1 MPNGVSLK
9 GKFKK
14 KTNYNWT
21 QKLEYEILKD
31 NITFLNF
38 IVLNN
43 LRTYF
48 FWLPF
53 EFLYFWIWIYK
64 LKTPLDQ
71 LSSTQTTEIVH
82 FYSLLSCYRFCEN
95 NELSYYIM
103 YHKN

>member
-48 FWLPF
+48 FWLTF
-53 EFLYFWIWIYK
+53 EFLGHCVK
-64 LKTPLDQ
+64 CLDAIFMSDVFQ
-71 LSSTQTTEIVH
+71 
-82 FYSLLSCYRFCEN
+82 FN
-95 NELSYYIM
+95 
-103 YHKN
+103 